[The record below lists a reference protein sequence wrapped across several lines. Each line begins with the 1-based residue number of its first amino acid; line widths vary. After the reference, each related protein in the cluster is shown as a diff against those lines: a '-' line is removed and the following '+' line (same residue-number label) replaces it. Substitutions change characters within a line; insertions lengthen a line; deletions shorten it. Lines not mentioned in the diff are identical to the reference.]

1 MNNENL
7 KENLKKLNFNEI
19 LSYVNQIKNLT
30 LNNNEIKN
38 LNNNIFFIKNFNLK
52 GNILNI
58 IPDIYDNNE
67 FEYKKYLDY
76 FLFNVNIEIKTP
88 ENQIF
93 LIKIKRIKKDLKE
106 KLIKL
111 NKNTNNKI
119 YFINLKAKINKKNI
133 IIFKSNFKTKIF
145 LNIMGT
151 YLIELTKSNMNE
163 YIDCYDFDKLYNFSL
178 KILDKN
184 YLDYNNILTIN
195 NVKNTVINKNFYSHF
210 NDNKL
215 YSFIGIVT
223 KIYNNK
229 NSNNEI
235 YIEIQNIIDL
245 NKIKLLII
253 NNNKL
258 LYNIEIGFCC
268 LFKNYTKIL
277 NNNFNIIL
285 KNNIFSYNEIL
296 FYIDNKIL
304 QDRKIEKTYI
314 KLNNIRSF
322 VSNHEN
328 NFENLINLSNIKCL
342 NRTVQKY
349 FIIFKNIIS
358 LEAFYIINYNKIK
371 NYNNLKLK
379 GKFLIDDGTYEANI
393 IIKDKNIIKLFN
405 LNDNDLNQIYELLNE
420 EKNYIKLYSKERNF
434 LNTIDFNR
442 IKYIYKNNFIVYGY
456 CYSRGEYYNND
467 NKLGS
472 YFNNILI
479 NTISYKYE
487 NNNINENDLVI
498 IENKKNKLI
507 KLKEKLRFING
518 ELYIDKKVFNFNEY
532 YIQKRPCLY
541 IIELIIIEQ

>member
-7 KENLKKLNFNEI
+7 KENLNKLNFNEI
-19 LSYVNQIKNLT
+19 LYYENQLIN
-30 LNNNEIKN
+30 LNNDEIKN
-38 LNNNIFFIKNFNLK
+38 LNNNIFFKKNFNIK

-58 IPDIYDNNE
+58 IPDIYNDNE
-67 FEYKKYLDY
+67 FEYKKYLEY
-76 FLFNVNIEIKTP
+76 FLFNVNIEIKTE
-88 ENQIF
+88 ENHFF

-145 LNIMGT
+145 FNFLGT

-163 YIDCYDFDKLYNFSL
+163 FIDCYDFDKLNNFL
-178 KILDKN
+178 HKILNKT

-195 NVKNTVINKNFYSHF
+195 NIKNTILNKNFYSSF
-210 NDNKL
+210 NDIKL
-215 YSFIGIVT
+215 YSFIGIVS

-229 NSNNEI
+229 NNNNEI
-235 YIEIQNIIDL
+235 YIEIQNILDL

-258 LYNIEIGFCC
+258 LNNIEIGFCC

-277 NNNFNIIL
+277 TNNFNIIL
-285 KNNIFSYNEIL
+285 KNNNFSFNEIL

-304 QDRKIEKTYI
+304 HERKIEKTFI
-314 KLNNIRSF
+314 KLNNIKF
-322 VSNHEN
+322 YCSNHEN

-358 LEAFYIINYNKIK
+358 LEAYYIINYNKIK
-371 NYNNLKLK
+371 NYNNLKLI

-393 IIKDKNIIKLFN
+393 IIKDNNIIKLFN
-405 LNDNDLNQIYELLNE
+405 LNEDDLNKIYELLNE
-420 EKNYIKLYSKERNF
+420 EKNYIKLFSKEKNF

-442 IKYIYKNNFIVYGY
+442 IKYIYKNNFIIYGY
-456 CYSRGEYYNND
+456 CYSRSEYYNND

-472 YFNNILI
+472 YFNDILI
-479 NTISYKYE
+479 NTIAYKYE
-487 NNNINENDLVI
+487 NDNINENDIVI

-507 KLKEKLRFING
+507 KFKEKIRFING

-541 IIELIIIEQ
+541 IIELINIE